1 MAQKARFF
9 KVTIRDGHGDNFHY
23 YPAHSK
29 DDLLNSLRLLPTEKL
44 ISVDHIGWFDVS
56 VSPDEYISN
65 VIFIAKID
73 IGNVFFERGDLGY
86 EYLWQLFPK
95 KAAKEIE
102 FIEQYDGPR

>member
-9 KVTIRDGHGDNFHY
+9 KVTIRDGHGDNFYY

-29 DDLLNSLRLLPTEKL
+29 DDLLNSLRLPPAVKL

-56 VSPDEYISN
+56 VSSDEYISS
-65 VIFIAKID
+65 VRFIAKIES
-73 IGNVFFERGDLGY
+73 GNMFFDRGDLGY

-95 KAAKEIE
+95 KASQEIE
-102 FIEQYDGPR
+102 FIDQYNDPR